1 MRLLKKDLKRRRA
14 GDIVIFAFLL
24 IGAAFMA
31 LPIVYAL
38 VNSLKPLDELW
49 IFPPRFYVSNPTMDN
64 FRDLFRI
71 MQNSLVPFTKYLYN
85 TLWIT
90 VLGTFGN
97 VLLGSMCA
105 YGLSKRQFRGKNV
118 LFVMVVYSL
127 MFNSTV
133 TSIPNFMI
141 VSWLG
146 LLDTQWALIIP
157 AFGSSLG
164 LYLMKQFV
172 DQVPDTLLEAAD
184 IDGASEWRKYWSIV
198 MPTVKAAW
206 MTVVVF
212 SVQALWNTSITNM
225 IFREEIKPLGMALN
239 QAMASGAISR
249 AGVSAAV
256 TVVMMIVPVCVFLF
270 TQSQIIETMTASG
283 IKE

>member
-1 MRLLKKDLKRRRA
+1 M
-14 GDIVIFAFLL
+14 FAL
-24 IGAAFMA
+24 
-31 LPIVYAL
+31 
-38 VNSLKPLDELW
+38 
-49 IFPPRFYVSNPTMDN
+49 
-64 FRDLFRI
+64 
-71 MQNSLVPFTKYLYN
+71 
-85 TLWIT
+85 
-90 VLGTFGN
+90 
-97 VLLGSMCA
+97 
-105 YGLSKRQFRGKNV
+105 
-118 LFVMVVYSL
+118 VVYSL
-127 MFNSTV
+127 MFNATV
-133 TSIPNFMI
+133 TAIPNFMI

-146 LLDTQWALIIP
+146 LMDTQWALIIP
-157 AFGSSLG
+157 AVGSSLG

-172 DQVPDTLLEAAD
+172 DQVPDTLLEAAS

-206 MTVVVF
+206 MTVIVF
-212 SVQALWNTSITNM
+212 SVQGLWTTGTTNM

-256 TVVMMIVPVCVFLF
+256 TVVMMIVPVGVFLF